1 MQLKRIKN
9 PDDDLTGK
17 DLDQAIREIREV
29 SQRDYW
35 GERCKDF
42 NAECVAC
49 HAWKHFDETGE
60 VVE

>member
-1 MQLKRIKN
+1 MQIRLMTEQEK
-9 PDDDLTGK
+9 
-17 DLDQAIREIREV
+17 AIREIREV

-42 NAECVAC
+42 DGACVAC
-49 HAWKHFDETGE
+49 LAWKHFDETGE